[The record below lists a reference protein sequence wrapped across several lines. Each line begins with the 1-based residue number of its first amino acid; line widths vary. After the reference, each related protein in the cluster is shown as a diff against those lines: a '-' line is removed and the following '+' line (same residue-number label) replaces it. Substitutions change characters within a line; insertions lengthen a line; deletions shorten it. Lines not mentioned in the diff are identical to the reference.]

1 MEPVLDEYQGDQ
13 EQSEREQGQTTD
25 TDGDV
30 HTDTDRATG
39 TETEDGEED
48 TVTTPSQ
55 SRSSSMRLVQQQ
67 NQVVSNINVVVQA
80 VGGEKKQEESTVD
93 VFDGY
98 SFKGRHSVLIDSS
111 DEEEEEEEEEEED
124 QNEEGD
130 SGSERTGMTNVT
142 ANVTTSTIVTTTTES
157 SEAGDDLSSVLG
169 SIASPSDTATPT
181 SIDEQVVEQ
190 IVKIE
195 EKEEAEEEEAE
206 EEEAEPKTPEAR
218 PVDLPVRPPLVPAAP
233 FIAPPAVPMSVTVD
247 TAAEPVGEK
256 TKEVEDIEKLMA
268 TAKALENR
276 LEEGGLNTPTEDK
289 SKGGLPPAQPP
300 LPLQQQKSITT
311 SATSTT
317 KQKVQRR
324 ERSGVPALDKD
335 LPEDTEA
342 GEDTEA
348 VGRYD
353 DDEDD
358 DWDFIDAVDGEDR
371 NGAKGTSLFARG
383 VVDRYRL
390 AVFSRKAS
398 TPSKILAASA
408 GVDGVRPPSQR
419 QSRHQGQQ
427 QQRTT
432 LSKMSPKSN
441 LNANGNSE
449 KRGRSALAFTRGP
462 RQFLQPK
469 NANTSPPV
477 SLGSGKGSGNREV
490 STPTKSGKQSACSSS
505 TDHQQLLKSPKKGKS
520 FGPLSTTLLSS
531 NNNSYLHSQS
541 HSQTRPS
548 SDLKR
553 NSSSP
558 TSMSPNTISSSS
570 PATAMLTNAAAAGL
584 LTPSLSIG
592 SSAVMSLTPSLKSR
606 ESTASGVGGVESD
619 QSFGPVGVVAT
630 ANVGSGGE
638 QGPKV
643 YSAVVGDESSSG
655 GVGGVNVS
663 GGGGGEKTKGTNK
676 LKKYKEGAEKV
687 LSLFSGAGSPKQHH
701 HAS

>member
-55 SRSSSMRLVQQQ
+55 SRNSSMRLVQQQ
-67 NQVVSNINVVVQA
+67 SQVVSNINVVVQA
-80 VGGEKKQEESTVD
+80 VGGEKKQDESTVD

-111 DEEEEEEEEEEED
+111 DEEDDDEEEEEED
-124 QNEEGD
+124 QKLNEEGD

-142 ANVTTSTIVTTTTES
+142 ANVTTSTIVTTTTTES

-181 SIDEQVVEQ
+181 SIDEQGVEQ

-195 EKEEAEEEEAE
+195 EKEEAE

-218 PVDLPVRPPLVPAAP
+218 PVDLPVRPPLVPASP
-233 FIAPPAVPMSVTVD
+233 VIAPPAVPMSVTVD

-289 SKGGLPPAQPP
+289 SKGGLPSAQPP

-317 KQKVQRR
+317 KQKIQRR

-477 SLGSGKGSGNREV
+477 SLGSGKRSGNREV
-490 STPTKSGKQSACSSS
+490 STPTKSGKQS
-505 TDHQQLLKSPKKGKS
+505 DHQQLLKSPKKGKS

-606 ESTASGVGGVESD
+606 ESTASGIGGVESD

-630 ANVGSGGE
+630 ANLGSGGE

-655 GVGGVNVS
+655 GGVNVS